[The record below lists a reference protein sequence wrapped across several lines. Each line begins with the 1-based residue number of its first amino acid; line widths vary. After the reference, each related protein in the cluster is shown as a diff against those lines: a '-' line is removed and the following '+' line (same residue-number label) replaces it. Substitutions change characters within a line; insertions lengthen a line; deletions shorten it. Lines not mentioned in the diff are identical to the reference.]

1 MSRRLLSEKKV
12 YHLKVGEIPGL
23 INESV
28 SDFANEKSFFHG
40 AALAY
45 YAVFA
50 LVPILYLCTV
60 YLGKIVGHD
69 LMIQIVGELL
79 QKEVG
84 IKDVSGI
91 LEFMNTLDF
100 NKSNYFMEFLGFV
113 LLLVT
118 GSAFIVCLRHSIN
131 YFFDLEINYESRKH
145 KLIQNILIRLFSML
159 FVTIVTIGFILFYF
173 SQTIILS
180 LSNSFLGNNEFVESI
195 ISDIIRQGLSL
206 ISNLVLFTLV
216 FKYVNDAVIR
226 WKLAFGGALLTAFLL
241 YIGQL
246 LIKYYLFHFFF
257 GAKSVGIAGTIFILL
272 AWVYYSSQI
281 IFFGAK
287 FISVYARK
295 IGQPIKTKD

>member
-23 INESV
+23 IKESV

-131 YFFDLEINYESRKH
+131 DFFDLEINYESRKH
-145 KLIQNILIRLFSML
+145 KLVQNILIRLFSML
-159 FVTIVTIGFILFYF
+159 FVTVVTIGFILFYF

-180 LSNSFLGNNEFVESI
+180 LSNRF
-195 ISDIIRQGLSL
+195 
-206 ISNLVLFTLV
+206 
-216 FKYVNDAVIR
+216 
-226 WKLAFGGALLTAFLL
+226 
-241 YIGQL
+241 
-246 LIKYYLFHFFF
+246 
-257 GAKSVGIAGTIFILL
+257 
-272 AWVYYSSQI
+272 
-281 IFFGAK
+281 
-287 FISVYARK
+287 
-295 IGQPIKTKD
+295 